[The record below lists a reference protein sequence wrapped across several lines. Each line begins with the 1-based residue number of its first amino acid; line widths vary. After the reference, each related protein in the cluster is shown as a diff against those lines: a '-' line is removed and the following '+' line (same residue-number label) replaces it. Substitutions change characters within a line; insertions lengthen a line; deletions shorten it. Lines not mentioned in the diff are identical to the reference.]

1 MSQCRSDFLIDLYPH
16 STALCAYTP
25 FREVSMNP
33 PRSPVTAIAARIFA
47 AAILVVVLMGVPMI
61 GRWVANLFR
70 YETIDPDGAFAW
82 FSVHHIVQAAVVL
95 LAIALIRPV
104 RPIDFHLG
112 LGNREAGLRYLR
124 RFLPFFA
131 LYTAG
136 AFITVIAIGNFQP
149 FQFPMTARNVV
160 GYLGF
165 QLLLSGPSEEIIFR
179 AFAITLFARWVT
191 ARRLHPRISL
201 ATIFAA
207 VVFGLAHVYITFNPL
222 NATWSTTQVIYATA
236 LGYFYG
242 DCYEQS
248 GSVVYP
254 MIMHSYTNVLMV
266 GVTIVVSLFV

>member
-1 MSQCRSDFLIDLYPH
+1 MP
-16 STALCAYTP
+16 T
-25 FREVSMNP
+25 EVAMNS
-33 PRSPVTAIAARIFA
+33 PRSKVIPIAVRVSA
-47 AAILVVVLMGVPMI
+47 AVVLVVILKGVPMI
-61 GRWVANLFR
+61 GRWVANLFN
-70 YETIDPDGAFAW
+70 YNTIDPDGAFAW

-95 LAIALIRPV
+95 IAVALIR
-104 RPIDFHLG
+104 RSRAIDFHLG

-124 RFLPFFA
+124 RFIPFFA

-136 AFITVIAIGNFQP
+136 VFITVIAIGNFRP

-165 QLLLSGPSEEIIFR
+165 QLLLSGPSEEVIFR

-191 ARRLHPRISL
+191 ARRLHPRVSL

-222 NATWSTTQVIYATA
+222 NATWSTSQVIYAAA

-242 DCYEQS
+242 DCYERS

-266 GVTIVVSLFV
+266 GATIVVSLFV

>member
-1 MSQCRSDFLIDLYPH
+1 MSS
-16 STALCAYTP
+16 
-25 FREVSMNP
+25 
-33 PRSPVTAIAARIFA
+33 PRSKVIPIAVRVSA
-47 AAILVVVLMGVPMI
+47 ATVLVVILMGVPMI
-61 GRWVANLFR
+61 GRWGANLFD
-70 YETIDPDGAFAW
+70 YDAIDPDGAFAW
-82 FSVHHIVQAAVVL
+82 FSVHHIVQAAVIL
-95 LAIALIRPV
+95 LAIALIRRS

-149 FQFPMTARNVV
+149 FHLPMTARNIA

-179 AFAITLFARWVT
+179 AFAITLFSRWVT
-191 ARRLHPRISL
+191 ARRLHPRVSV
-201 ATIFAA
+201 ATLFAA
-207 VVFGLAHVYITFNPL
+207 VVFGLAHVYITFNPF
-222 NATWSTTQVIYATA
+222 AASWSSTQVIYATA

-266 GVTIVVSLFV
+266 SATIVVSLFI